1 MKIRLGFVSNSSSS
15 SYTCCFCGEEVS
27 GMDMCLSEAGMSECK
42 NGHYV
47 CDDHL
52 LEEISTQVKIDFRDE
67 TPSEMCPICQFQ
79 ILLPEDGFKYLLM
92 QQKLTEKDL
101 TETIKEKYNNYKEFK
116 EEIK

>member
-1 MKIRLGFVSNSSSS
+1 MKIRTGFVSNSSSAS
-15 SYTCCFCGEEVS
+15 FVCDFCGEEAS

-52 LEEISTQVKIDFRDE
+52 LEEISTQVKRDFRYE